1 MSNDPVTFPSAGH
14 DHIACVNSALGEAER
29 FCKRRGLRLTPTRR
43 RVLELIWQSHR
54 PSGAY
59 ELLEQLAAEGHKPS
73 PPTVY
78 RALDFL
84 LENALIHRVSSRN
97 AFVGCAYPGNDHM
110 AQIFVC
116 DRCGVAVEQADDSLN
131 RHIRNKAQDMHFKI
145 RSQTVELVGLCPLC
159 NGDSNDR

>member
-1 MSNDPVTFPSAGH
+1 MSPLPAVFPSSAH
-14 DHIACVNSALGEAER
+14 DHHRCVRNALSDAETLCR
-29 FCKRRGLRLTPTRR
+29 QRGLRLTATRR

-59 ELLEQLAAEGHKPS
+59 ELLEQLAAEGRKPS

-84 LENALIHRVSSRN
+84 LAHGLIHRISSRN
-97 AFVGCAYPGNDHM
+97 AYVGCSRPRETHT

-116 DRCGVAVEQADDSLN
+116 DRCGVAVEQADGSLS
-131 RHIRNKAQDMHFKI
+131 RLIRRNAAGLRFRI
-145 RSQTVELVGLCPLC
+145 RAQTVEVAGLCPHC
-159 NGDSNDR
+159 AEDTDAA

>member
-1 MSNDPVTFPSAGH
+1 MSMSESAFPPSGH
-14 DHIACVNSALGEAER
+14 DHHICVDSALRGAER
-29 FCKRRGLRLTPTRR
+29 YCESQGLRLTPTRR

-59 ELLEQLAAEGHKPS
+59 ELLEQLASDGRKPS

-84 LENALIHRVSSRN
+84 LENALIHRVTSRN
-97 AFVGCAYPGNDHM
+97 AYVGCTRPGDRHM

-116 DRCGVAVEQADDSLN
+116 DRCGVAVEQADAALN
-131 RHIRNKAQDMHFKI
+131 RHIRHNAQDLQFRI
-145 RSQTVELVGLCPLC
+145 RTQTLELTGLCPLC
-159 NGDSNDR
+159 TGDSGDA

>member
-1 MSNDPVTFPSAGH
+1 MNDPSFSFPTRGH
-14 DHIACVNSALGEAER
+14 DHLACIDHALGLAESL
-29 FCKRRGLRLTPTRR
+29 CHAQGARLTATRR

-59 ELLEQLAAEGHKPS
+59 DLLEQLAAEGHKPS

-84 LENALIHRVSSRN
+84 LTHGLIHKVRSCN
-97 AFVGCAYPGNDHM
+97 AFVGCSHPGDPHV

-116 DRCGVAVEQADDSLN
+116 DRCGTAVEQSDKALS
-131 RHIRNKAQDMHFKI
+131 RRIRRNALDLQFEI
-145 RSQTVELVGLCPLC
+145 REQTIEIAGLCPDC
-159 NGDSNDR
+159 AGQADER